1 MEGGTRKKRQG
12 LKRDLFIGDSIRVR
26 GARSRALPLILNKV
40 IHRLIHRLCKGWGVI
55 HRGRK
60 RHPRVLSLTAG
71 TYILPK
77 KKYTLK

>member
-1 MEGGTRKKRQG
+1 

-40 IHRLIHRLCKGWGVI
+40 IHRLIHRVWRGWGVI
-55 HRGRK
+55 HRGK
-60 RHPRVLSLTAG
+60 KSDAGVLSLTAG